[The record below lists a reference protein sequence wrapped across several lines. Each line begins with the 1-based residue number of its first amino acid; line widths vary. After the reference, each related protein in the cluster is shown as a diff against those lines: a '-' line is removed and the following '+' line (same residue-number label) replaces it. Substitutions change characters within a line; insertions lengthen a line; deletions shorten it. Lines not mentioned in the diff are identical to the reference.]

1 MKFVKEY
8 QCDSR
13 TPSDEE
19 INECLDI
26 AEKEDCIV
34 KLRWY
39 FPYSGWYERYI
50 KKGMTFE
57 ECKNSLPKRY
67 GV

>member
-39 FPYSGWYERYI
+39 FPYSGWYERYSRRSPSDVS
-50 KKGMTFE
+50 K
-57 ECKNSLPKRY
+57 SS
-67 GV
+67 

>member
-1 MKFVKEY
+1 MKLVKEY
-8 QCDSR
+8 LCDSR

-26 AEKEDCIV
+26 VEKEVCVV
-34 KLRWY
+34 KLRWH
-39 FPYSGWYERYI
+39 FPFNGWHEKYI

-57 ECKNSLPKRY
+57 EIKDSLPKRY